1 MNADQLKRGEE
12 IQSDLKHLK
21 DQKDRYEKSKDF
33 LHSERLDFSSGQYR
47 VANIDARFI
56 DFKTMKIL
64 ALNEIN
70 KRIEELEKEFE
81 NL

>member
-1 MNADQLKRGEE
+1 MNAYQLKRGGE

-21 DQKDRYEKSKDF
+21 DQKDKYEESKDF
-33 LHSERLDFSSGQYR
+33 LHSERLDFSDGQFH
-47 VANIDARFI
+47 VENIDARFI